1 MFTSFN
7 SVELIT
13 VSSLEEQTKLR
24 NLLTQGGVEHMV
36 SVKDPH
42 QASGFFPVPDP
53 ETMMTQPMAYT
64 FYVHKKQLQQAVSL
78 LEQEGFV

>member
-24 NLLTQGGVEHMV
+24 NLLTHGGVEDMV

-42 QASGFFPVPDP
+42 QTSGFFPVPDP
-53 ETMMTQPMAYT
+53 ETMMTQSMAYT

-78 LEQEGFV
+78 LKQEGFI

>member
-24 NLLTQGGVEHMV
+24 NLLTHGGVEHMV

-42 QASGFFPVPDP
+42 QTNGSFPVPDP
-53 ETMMTQPMAYT
+53 ETMMTQSMTYT

-78 LEQEGFV
+78 LEQEGFI

>member
-24 NLLTQGGVEHMV
+24 NLLTHGGVEHMV

-42 QASGFFPVPDP
+42 QTSGFFPVPDP
-53 ETMMTQPMAYT
+53 EP
-64 FYVHKKQLQQAVSL
+64 
-78 LEQEGFV
+78 

>member
-24 NLLTQGGVEHMV
+24 NLLTHGGVEHMV

-42 QASGFFPVPDP
+42 QTSGFFPVPDP
-53 ETMMTQPMAYT
+53 MMTQSMAYT

-78 LEQEGFV
+78 LEQEGFI

>member
-24 NLLTQGGVEHMV
+24 NLLTHGGVEHMV

-42 QASGFFPVPDP
+42 QTSGFFSCARSRNHDDTIHGV
-53 ETMMTQPMAYT
+53 Y
-64 FYVHKKQLQQAVSL
+64 L
-78 LEQEGFV
+78 LCP

>member
-24 NLLTQGGVEHMV
+24 NLLTHGAWNTWCQ
-36 SVKDPH
+36 
-42 QASGFFPVPDP
+42 
-53 ETMMTQPMAYT
+53 
-64 FYVHKKQLQQAVSL
+64 
-78 LEQEGFV
+78 

>member
-42 QASGFFPVPDP
+42 QTSGFFSC
-53 ETMMTQPMAYT
+53 A
-64 FYVHKKQLQQAVSL
+64 
-78 LEQEGFV
+78 

>member
-13 VSSLEEQTKLR
+13 LSSLEEQAHLR
-24 NLLTQGGVEHMV
+24 RLLTNAGIEHSV

-42 QASGFFPVPDP
+42 QTSGFFPVPDP
-53 ETMMTQPMAYT
+53 ETLMTQSMAYT

-78 LEQEGFV
+78 LKQEGFV

>member
-13 VSSLEEQTKLR
+13 VSSLEDQTKLR

-42 QASGFFPVPDP
+42 QTSGFFPVPDP

-64 FYVHKKQLQQAVSL
+64 FYVHKKQLQQAISL

>member
-42 QASGFFPVPDP
+42 QTSGFFLCLTPKP
-53 ETMMTQPMAYT
+53 
-64 FYVHKKQLQQAVSL
+64 
-78 LEQEGFV
+78 

>member
-24 NLLTQGGVEHMV
+24 NLLTHGGRGTHGV
-36 SVKDPH
+36 SERSPSDQRLFSCARSRNHDDTIHGV
-42 QASGFFPVPDP
+42 
-53 ETMMTQPMAYT
+53 Y
-64 FYVHKKQLQQAVSL
+64 L
-78 LEQEGFV
+78 LCP

>member
-24 NLLTQGGVEHMV
+24 NLLTQG
-36 SVKDPH
+36 
-42 QASGFFPVPDP
+42 A
-53 ETMMTQPMAYT
+53 
-64 FYVHKKQLQQAVSL
+64 
-78 LEQEGFV
+78 